1 MKAEIVNRLEK
12 LEARHGRTLAGG
24 RRIDQYRI
32 VGILPDGSEGC
43 SAVIKI
49 PPVMRN
55 GNMNFSGF
63 TDDEV
68 RALARVRIEAD

>member
-1 MKAEIVNRLEK
+1 MKAELIDRLKK
-12 LEARHGRTLAGG
+12 LEALRGRTLAGG
-24 RRIDQYRI
+24 RRIDSYRI
-32 VGILPDGSEGC
+32 VGILPDGSEGE

-49 PPVMRN
+49 PPVMKS
-55 GNMNFSGF
+55 GHMDFSGF

>member
-1 MKAEIVNRLEK
+1 MKSDLLNRLEK

-32 VGILPDGSEGC
+32 VGILPDGSEGE

-49 PPVMRN
+49 PPVMKN
-55 GNMNFSGF
+55 GHMDFSGF
-63 TDDEV
+63 SDDEV
-68 RALARVRIEAD
+68 RRLARVRIVD

>member
-24 RRIDQYRI
+24 RRIDQYRL
-32 VGILPDGSEGC
+32 VGILPDGSEGE

-49 PPVMRN
+49 PPVMKN
-55 GNMNFSGF
+55 GNMDFSGF
-63 TDDEV
+63 SDDEV
-68 RALARVRIEAD
+68 RRLARVRIVD